1 MKDERGAAGR
11 TGGRNIAGNG
21 EYRNR
26 KQHGFFYPILSEKR
40 CVTPLLS

>member
-1 MKDERGAAGR
+1 MKDEGELPGGPAAE
-11 TGGRNIAGNG
+11 TLLKYG